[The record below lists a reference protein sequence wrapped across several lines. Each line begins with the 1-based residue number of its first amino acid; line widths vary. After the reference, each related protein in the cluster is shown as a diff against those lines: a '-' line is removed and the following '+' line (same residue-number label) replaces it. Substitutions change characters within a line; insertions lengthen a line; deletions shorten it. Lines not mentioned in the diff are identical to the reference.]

1 MRRFIVAAVAA
12 SSMLLVGGAGSALAQ
27 DPPVSEPPAEFAP
40 PAPGPVVD
48 TESAGAFAKL
58 YVVRN
63 SDRLSRERRERVR
76 VLNVESSCLQAPFL
90 ETRYGCVFT
99 LRAAIISRRGGW
111 DWGHGHKAHKSSRG
125 DDNDRRHRG
134 RDRDRNRRFRV
145 RFVGCIGAL
154 RVDAGPPPSA
164 QLQALECRRIQRDDE
179 EVVAPV
185 AN

>member
-1 MRRFIVAAVAA
+1 MRKVLVAAIAA
-12 SSMLLVGGAGSALAQ
+12 SSMLLLPGSALAQ
-27 DPPVSEPPAEFAP
+27 DPPAEFAP
-40 PAPGPVVD
+40 PAPAPVVD
-48 TESAGAFAKL
+48 TTSAGAFAKL

-63 SDRLSRERRERVR
+63 SDRLTRDRRERVR
-76 VLNVESSCLQAPFL
+76 VLNVESTCLQAPFL

-111 DWGHGHKAHKSSRG
+111 DWGHDRDHKARVASRG
-125 DDNDRRHRG
+125 GDDRRG

-164 QLQALECRRIQRDDE
+164 TLQAVECRRLQRDDE